1 VGFISLG
8 CPKNLV
14 DSEVMMG
21 LLDHAGARLTN
32 HPEDAEILV
41 VNTCSFIDTAKQE
54 SVDTILEMA
63 RHKTSGRARKLIVAG
78 CLVERYRDE
87 IMKSIPEVD
96 AVVGT
101 GELESILEAAG
112 LARPAAASISP
123 FNILT
128 TTQAAVMHPGKES
141 QAGTHKHGHAESAR
155 TKGTGF
161 SPYIAPT
168 KEGGALAP
176 ASVKGTGFSPYIDPA
191 KEEGALAPASVKGT
205 GFSPYIDP
213 AKEEGALAPASVK
226 GTGFSPY
233 IDPAKEE
240 GALAP
245 ASVKGTGFSPY
256 IDPAKEEG
264 ALAPEVNSRPE
275 GDLRESQGRFKRDDW
290 QGATHLLPTYLY
302 DESTPRFLTTPK
314 SSAYIKIAEGCDHPC
329 TFCVIPN
336 LRGKFRSRRFESVVA
351 EARIL
356 VARGVQEI
364 TLIGQD
370 TTCYGEDL
378 GIKDGLATLL
388 DALAKIEGVRWLRF
402 LYAYPNRITGK
413 LLDTIAKHDNICK
426 YLDVPLQHA
435 SPSVLKT
442 MKRGAGADIFL
453 RTLDKVRA
461 AVPGI
466 ALRTSFIVGFPGESQ
481 EDIAILEDF
490 VKEAK
495 FDWLG
500 VFSYSDEEGS
510 GAFSLDAKI
519 PKRTIESRKRR
530 LMKLQQSISKQAKQQ
545 WVGRELVVL
554 AEGESEETP
563 LLWEG
568 RTQFHAPE
576 IDGKVYINDFAE
588 LGPDVTELQPGRFYK
603 AEITEAHEYDV
614 VARILSGPL

>member
-1 VGFISLG
+1 MANGYNREVTKPTPPTAPSVGFISLG

-21 LLDHAGARLTN
+21 LLDRAGARLTAN
-32 HPEDAEILV
+32 VEQADILV

-63 RHKTSGRARKLIVAG
+63 RHKTSGSAKKLIVAG

-87 IMKSIPEVD
+87 IMKNIPEVD

-101 GELESILEAAG
+101 GELEAILAAAG
-112 LARPAAASISP
+112 LSSPAPAASISP
-123 FNILT
+123 FTILT
-128 TTQAAVMHPGKES
+128 GAQAAVTHPGKES
-141 QAGTHKHGHAESAR
+141 QSGTHKSA
-155 TKGTGF
+155 
-161 SPYIAPT
+161 SA
-168 KEGGALAP
+168 
-176 ASVKGTGFSPYIDPA
+176 KGTGFSPYID
-191 KEEGALAPASVKGT
+191 LA
-205 GFSPYIDP
+205 
-213 AKEEGALAPASVK
+213 EN
-226 GTGFSPY
+226 
-233 IDPAKEE
+233 
-240 GALAP
+240 
-245 ASVKGTGFSPY
+245 
-256 IDPAKEEG
+256 EG
-264 ALAPEVNSRPE
+264 ALAPEVKFRPE
-275 GDLRESQGRFKRDDW
+275 GDLREQQGRFRRDDW
-290 QGATHLLPTYLY
+290 QGAAHLLPTYLY
-302 DESTPRFLTTPK
+302 DETTPRFLTTPK

-351 EARIL
+351 EAQSL

-378 GIKDGLATLL
+378 GLKDGLSDLL
-388 DALAKIEGVRWLRF
+388 DAIARIDGVRWLRF

-413 LLDTIAKHDNICK
+413 LLETIARHNNICK

-435 SPSVLKT
+435 SPAVLKT

-453 RTLDKVRA
+453 KTLEKVRKA
-461 AVPGI
+461 IPGI
-466 ALRTSFIVGFPGESQ
+466 ALRTSFIVGFPGETLRDV
-481 EDIAILEDF
+481 EILEQF
-490 VKEAK
+490 IAEAR

-510 GAFSLDAKI
+510 GAFSFNEKV
-519 PKRTIESRKRR
+519 PKRTIEARKRR
-530 LMKLQQSISKQAKQQ
+530 LMKLQQSISKHAKQQ

-576 IDGKVYINDFAE
+576 IDGKVYINDFAD
-588 LGPDVTELQPGRFYK
+588 LGASVTALEPGRFYR
-603 AEITEAHEYDV
+603 AEITEAHDYDV
-614 VARILSGPL
+614 VARVIAGPL

>member
-1 VGFISLG
+1 MGALGFGFGFGFGFERENAPLFNPQYNRKVSKLSPPTGPSVGFISLG

-21 LLDHAGARLTN
+21 LLDRAGARLTAR
-32 HPEDAEILV
+32 PEDAEILV

-63 RHKTSGRARKLIVAG
+63 RHKTSGSAKKLIVAG

-87 IMKSIPEVD
+87 IQKSIPEVD

-101 GELESILEAAG
+101 GELESILQAAG
-112 LARPAAASISP
+112 LSMPAEAPSLSP
-123 FNILT
+123 FTILT
-128 TTQAAVMHPGKES
+128 GKAAETRPGQES
-141 QAGTHKHGHAESAR
+141 QAGTHKHGHHLE
-155 TKGTGF
+155 
-161 SPYIAPT
+161 
-168 KEGGALAP
+168 P
-176 ASVKGTGFSPYIDPA
+176 AF
-191 KEEGALAPASVKGT
+191 
-205 GFSPYIDP
+205 
-213 AKEEGALAPASVK
+213 
-226 GTGFSPY
+226 
-233 IDPAKEE
+233 
-240 GALAP
+240 
-245 ASVKGTGFSPY
+245 
-256 IDPAKEEG
+256 
-264 ALAPEVNSRPE
+264 RPE
-275 GDLRESQGRFKRDDW
+275 GDLREQQGRFRRDDW

-351 EARIL
+351 EAHQL
-356 VARGVQEI
+356 VARGIQEI

-378 GIKDGLATLL
+378 GIKDGLAQLL
-388 DALAKIEGVRWLRF
+388 EALASIEGVRWLRF
-402 LYAYPNRITGK
+402 LYAYPNRITNN
-413 LLDTIAKHDNICK
+413 LLATIARHDNICK

-435 SPSVLKT
+435 SPQVLKT

-453 RTLDKVRA
+453 KTIQKIRA

-466 ALRTSFIVGFPGESQ
+466 ALRTSFIVGFPGETA
-481 EDIAILEDF
+481 EDINILQDF
-490 VKEAK
+490 VRAAS

-530 LMKLQQSISKQAKQQ
+530 LMKLQQSISKRAKQQ
-545 WVGRELVVL
+545 WIGRELVVL

-588 LGPDVTELQPGRFYK
+588 LGANVTTLEPGRFYK
-603 AEITEAHEYDV
+603 AQITEAHEYDV

>member
-1 VGFISLG
+1 MTKTPTPTAPSVGFISLG

-21 LLDHAGARLTN
+21 LLDRAGARLTAR
-32 HPEDAEILV
+32 PEDAEILV

-63 RHKTSGRARKLIVAG
+63 RHKTSGSARKLIVAG

-112 LARPAAASISP
+112 LAAAGLTTPAAQAAPSP

-128 TTQAAVMHPGKES
+128 TAPQ
-141 QAGTHKHGHAESAR
+141 SAR
-155 TKGTGF
+155 AVGQGF
-161 SPYIAPT
+161 SPGNDPT
-168 KEGGALAP
+168 E
-176 ASVKGTGFSPYIDPA
+176 VI
-191 KEEGALAPASVKGT
+191 
-205 GFSPYIDP
+205 
-213 AKEEGALAPASVK
+213 
-226 GTGFSPY
+226 
-233 IDPAKEE
+233 
-240 GALAP
+240 
-245 ASVKGTGFSPY
+245 
-256 IDPAKEEG
+256 G
-264 ALAPEVNSRPE
+264 ALAPEVSLSGSSPATIHSGKESAAGTHKPNITSRPE
-275 GDLRESQGRFKRDDW
+275 GDLREQQGRFSRDDW

-302 DESTPRFLTTPK
+302 DESTPRYITTGRT
-314 SSAYIKIAEGCDHPC
+314 SAYIKIAEGCDHPC

-351 EARIL
+351 EARKL
-356 VARGVQEI
+356 VESGVQEL

-378 GIKDGLATLL
+378 GLKDGLATLL
-388 DALAKIEGVRWLRF
+388 DELARIPNLRWLRF
-402 LYAYPNRITGK
+402 LYAYPNRITNR
-413 LLDTIAKHDNICK
+413 LLETIAKHDNICK

-435 SPSVLKT
+435 SSSVLKT

-453 RTLDKVRA
+453 KTIEKVRK

-466 ALRTSFIVGFPGESQ
+466 ALRTSFIVGFPGETISDFETLQ
-481 EDIAILEDF
+481 EFITA
-490 VKEAK
+490 AK

-500 VFSYSDEEGS
+500 VFNYSHEEGS
-510 GAFSLDAKI
+510 AAFSLADQV
-519 PKRTIESRKRR
+519 PKRTIEARRRR
-530 LMKLQQSISKQAKQQ
+530 LMKLQQSISKRAKQQ

-554 AEGESEETP
+554 AEGPSSETD
-563 LLWEG
+563 LLWEA

-576 IDGKVYINDFAE
+576 IDGKVFINDFGPLPE
-588 LGPDVTELQPGRFYK
+588 LAPGCFYR
-603 AEITEAHEYDV
+603 AEITEAHDYDL
-614 VARILSGPL
+614 VARILSGPFVL

>member
-21 LLDHAGARLTN
+21 LLDRAGARLTSR
-32 HPEDAEILV
+32 PEQADILV

-63 RHKTSGRARKLIVAG
+63 RHKTSGSAKKLIVAG

-112 LARPAAASISP
+112 LSRPITSPDSVSP
-123 FNILT
+123 FNILN
-128 TTQAAVMHPGKES
+128 S
-141 QAGTHKHGHAESAR
+141 NGHAEVREGLESRAATHKASHATAASSREAENAR
-155 TKGTGF
+155 T
-161 SPYIAPT
+161 
-168 KEGGALAP
+168 
-176 ASVKGTGFSPYIDPA
+176 AS
-191 KEEGALAPASVKGT
+191 
-205 GFSPYIDP
+205 
-213 AKEEGALAPASVK
+213 
-226 GTGFSPY
+226 
-233 IDPAKEE
+233 
-240 GALAP
+240 
-245 ASVKGTGFSPY
+245 
-256 IDPAKEEG
+256 
-264 ALAPEVNSRPE
+264 SRAE
-275 GDLRESQGRFKRDDW
+275 GDHREQQGRFRRDDW
-290 QGATHLLPTYLY
+290 QGATAYLPTYLY
-302 DESTPRFLTTPK
+302 DEKTPRVLTTPK

-351 EARIL
+351 EAQQL

-388 DALAKIEGVRWLRF
+388 DALARIDGLRWLRF
-402 LYAYPNRITGK
+402 LYAYPNRITNR
-413 LLDTIAKHDNICK
+413 LLETIARHDNICK

-435 SPSVLKT
+435 SPEVLKI

-453 RTLDKVRA
+453 KTLDKVRA

-466 ALRTSFIVGFPGESQ
+466 ALRTSFIVGFPGESVRDYEILQ
-481 EDIAILEDF
+481 EFIT
-490 VKEAK
+490 EAK

-510 GAFSLDAKI
+510 GAFSLDQKI
-519 PKRTIESRKRR
+519 PKRTIEARKRR
-530 LMKLQQSISKQAKQQ
+530 LMKLQQSISSRAKKQ
-545 WVGRELVVL
+545 WVGRELVLL
-554 AEGESEETP
+554 AEGESDETP

-588 LGPDVTELQPGRFYK
+588 LGPDVTALEPGRFYR

>member
-21 LLDHAGARLTN
+21 LLDRAGARLTS
-32 HPEDAEILV
+32 HPEEAEILV

-63 RHKTSGRARKLIVAG
+63 RHKTSGSARKLIVAG

-112 LARPAAASISP
+112 LNRPAALASVSP
-123 FNILT
+123 FNILSGV
-128 TTQAAVMHPGKES
+128 QQGAVTHPGKES
-141 QAGTHKHGHAESAR
+141 QAGTHKAAEDRASGAKAHLNFGRADVRAEAR
-155 TKGTGF
+155 TLQAEARTLQAEARALPTEARAL
-161 SPYIAPT
+161 SSEAPT
-168 KEGGALAP
+168 LQ
-176 ASVKGTGFSPYIDPA
+176 S
-191 KEEGALAPASVKGT
+191 
-205 GFSPYIDP
+205 
-213 AKEEGALAPASVK
+213 
-226 GTGFSPY
+226 
-233 IDPAKEE
+233 
-240 GALAP
+240 
-245 ASVKGTGFSPY
+245 
-256 IDPAKEEG
+256 
-264 ALAPEVNSRPE
+264 SRAE
-275 GDLRESQGRFKRDDW
+275 GDLRESQGRFSRNDW

-351 EARIL
+351 EAQNL

-378 GIKDGLATLL
+378 GLEDGLATLL
-388 DALAKIEGVRWLRF
+388 DALAKIDGLRWLRF

-435 SPSVLKT
+435 SSAVLKT

-453 RTLDKVRA
+453 KTLEKVRA

-466 ALRTSFIVGFPGESQ
+466 ALRTSFIVGFPGETVSDYEILQ
-481 EDIAILEDF
+481 EFITA
-490 VKEAK
+490 AK

-510 GAFSLDAKI
+510 GAFSFNEKV
-519 PKRTIESRKRR
+519 PKRTIEARKRR
-530 LMKLQQSISKQAKQQ
+530 LMKLQQSISKKAKQQ

-576 IDGKVYINDFAE
+576 IDGKVYINDFAD
-588 LGPDVTELQPGRFYK
+588 LGPNITALEPGRFYK

-614 VARILSGPL
+614 VARILAGPL

>member
-21 LLDHAGARLTN
+21 LLDRAGARLTA
-32 HPEDAEILV
+32 DVDQAEILV

-54 SVDTILEMA
+54 SVNTILEMA
-63 RHKTSGRARKLIVAG
+63 RHKTSGSARKLIVAG

-112 LARPAAASISP
+112 LSRPAAQASTSP
-123 FNILT
+123 FTILT
-128 TTQAAVMHPGKES
+128 TIQAAEVRAVGP
-141 QAGTHKHGHAESAR
+141 
-155 TKGTGF
+155 GF
-161 SPYIAPT
+161 SPDLNQTYST
-168 KEGGALAP
+168 
-176 ASVKGTGFSPYIDPA
+176 
-191 KEEGALAPASVKGT
+191 
-205 GFSPYIDP
+205 
-213 AKEEGALAPASVK
+213 
-226 GTGFSPY
+226 
-233 IDPAKEE
+233 
-240 GALAP
+240 
-245 ASVKGTGFSPY
+245 
-256 IDPAKEEG
+256 G
-264 ALAPEVNSRPE
+264 ALAPEVSSSEASPATTRPGKESAAGTHKHQVKFRPE
-275 GDLRESQGRFKRDDW
+275 GDLRESQGRFTREDW

-302 DESTPRFLTTPK
+302 DENTPRFLTTPK

-351 EARIL
+351 EAQSL

-388 DALAKIEGVRWLRF
+388 DAIAKIDGVRWLRF
-402 LYAYPNRITGK
+402 LYAYPNRITGR
-413 LLDTIAKHDNICK
+413 LLETIARHDNICK

-435 SPSVLKT
+435 SPAVLKT

-453 RTLDKVRA
+453 KTLDKVRA

-466 ALRTSFIVGFPGESQ
+466 ALRTSFIVGFPGETVQ
-481 EDIAILEDF
+481 DVEILEQF
-490 VKEAK
+490 ISEAK

-510 GAFSLDAKI
+510 GAFSFNEKV
-519 PKRTIESRKRR
+519 PKRTIEARKRR
-530 LMKLQQSISKQAKQQ
+530 LMKLQQSISKRAKQQ

-588 LGPDVTELQPGRFYK
+588 LGPHVTALEPGRFYK